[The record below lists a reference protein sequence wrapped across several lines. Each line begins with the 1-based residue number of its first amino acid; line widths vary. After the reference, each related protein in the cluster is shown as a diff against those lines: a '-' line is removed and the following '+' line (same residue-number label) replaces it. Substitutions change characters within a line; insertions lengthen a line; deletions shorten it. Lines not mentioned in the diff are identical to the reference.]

1 MKLSP
6 LAIILG
12 IAGLIPFVFCGLG
25 VLTTPDPDATKW
37 LLALTAYGAVIL
49 AFLGGVHWG
58 LALVDTNDTVADAPT
73 PGQNRMRLVLGVMP
87 SLLGWL
93 AVVSTLFLPVN
104 LPLAVVIASFVL
116 TNVVEARAARA
127 GLMPTSY
134 LWLRWGLTAV
144 VVAVL
149 TIVLVM
155 RLVGAH
161 VGAIG

>member
-6 LAIILG
+6 LAVVLG
-12 IAGLIPFVFCGLG
+12 IAGLIPFIFCGLG
-25 VLTTPDPDATKW
+25 VLTTPDPDAAKW

-58 LALVDTNDTVADAPT
+58 LALVDTNDTVIDAPT

-87 SLLGWL
+87 SLIGWF
-93 AVVSTLFLPVN
+93 AVVSTLFLPIN
-104 LPLAVVIASFVL
+104 LPLAVVIAGFVL
-116 TNVVEARAARA
+116 TNVAEARATRA

-134 LWLRWGLTAV
+134 LWLRWCLTAV

-149 TIVLVM
+149 TIVFVM

>member
-12 IAGLIPFVFCGLG
+12 VAGLVPFVFCGLG
-25 VLTTPDPDATKW
+25 ALTTPEADSTKW
-37 LLALTAYGAVIL
+37 LLALTAYSGVIL

-58 LALVDTNDTVADAPT
+58 LALIDTNDTVIDAPT
-73 PGQNRMRLVLGVMP
+73 PGQNRMRLVLGVVP
-87 SLLGWL
+87 SILGWI
-93 AVVSTLFLPVN
+93 AIVSTMFLPVN
-104 LPLAVVIASFVL
+104 LPLAIVIAGFVL
-116 TNVVEARAARA
+116 TNVAEARASRA
-127 GLMPTSY
+127 GLLPSSY

-149 TIVLVM
+149 GIVFVM

-161 VGAIG
+161 VGTIG

>member
-6 LAIILG
+6 LAVILG
-12 IAGLIPFVFCGLG
+12 IAGMIPFVFCGLG

-37 LLALTAYGAVIL
+37 MLALTAYGAVIL

-58 LALVDTNDTVADAPT
+58 LALVDTNDTVIDAPT
-73 PGQNRMRLVLGVMP
+73 PGQNRMRLVLGVIP
-87 SLLGWL
+87 SLLGWF
-93 AVVSTLFLPVN
+93 AVLSTVFLPVN
-104 LPLAVVIASFVL
+104 LPLAIVIAGFIL
-116 TNVVEARAARA
+116 TNVVEGRAGRA
-127 GLMPTSY
+127 GLLPTGY

-144 VVAVL
+144 VVSVL
-149 TIVLVM
+149 SVVFVM